1 MKRVELLVDGVVREL
16 QTDGTAVIADGRE
29 TRAGVCHL
37 GSGSFS
43 VLLDGRQHTV
53 QVTRSN
59 DGRLEAWVGGSR
71 HLIEVRNPRQL
82 SRRRNA
88 SATSG
93 SDEVRMPMPGKVM
106 AVHVANGD
114 SVQRGQSLVIV
125 EAMKMQNQLR
135 APRDGIVSG
144 IQVKPGD
151 AVPAGATLAVI
162 D

>member
-1 MKRVELLVDGVVREL
+1 MKRAELLVDGVVHDL
-16 QTDGTAVIADGRE
+16 QTDGPAVIVDGRE
-29 TRAGVCHL
+29 TRAEVCNL

-43 VLLDGRQHTV
+43 VLLEGRQYAV

-59 DGRLEAWVGGSR
+59 DGGLEAWVSGSR
-71 HLIEVRNPRQL
+71 HLIELRDPRQL
-82 SRRRNA
+82 SRSRDA
-88 SATSG
+88 SAASG
-93 SDEVRMPMPGKVM
+93 SDEVRMPMPGKVL

-114 SVQRGQSLVIV
+114 RVQRGQSLVVV

-151 AVPAGATLAVI
+151 AAPAGATLAVI

>member
-1 MKRVELLVDGVVREL
+1 MKRVELLVDGTVRDL
-16 QTDGTAVIADGRE
+16 QTDGTTVTADGRE
-29 TRAGVCHL
+29 TRAEVCSL

-43 VLLDGRQHTV
+43 VLLDGHQHAVRITP
-53 QVTRSN
+53 SN

-71 HLIEVRNPRQL
+71 HLIEVRDPRRL

-88 SATSG
+88 SAASG
-93 SDEVRMPMPGKVM
+93 SDEVRMPMPGKVL

-114 SVQRGQSLVIV
+114 RVHRGQSLVIV

-144 IQVKPGD
+144 LQVKPGD
-151 AVPAGATLAVI
+151 AAPAGATLAVI
-162 D
+162 E

>member
-1 MKRVELLVDGVVREL
+1 MKRVELLVDGVARDL
-16 QTDGTAVIADGRE
+16 QTDGPAVIVDGRE
-29 TRAGVCHL
+29 TRAEVCNL
-37 GSGSFS
+37 GSDSFS
-43 VLLDGRQHTV
+43 VLLDGRQHAV

-71 HLIEVRNPRQL
+71 HVIEVRDPRQL
-82 SRRRNA
+82 SRSRNA
-88 SATSG
+88 SAASG
-93 SDEVRMPMPGKVM
+93 SDEVRMPMPGKVLT
-106 AVHVANGD
+106 VHVANGD

-144 IQVKPGD
+144 IQVKAGD